1 MTHQPLIPFEPAQA
15 RTRHDGWTARRQIA
29 FIEALAECGIVD
41 EACRR
46 VGMSD
51 TAAYALRRRPCGEH
65 FRRAWDAAIEYSE
78 HRGYEAARDRMIHGV
93 ARPVF
98 YKGEQVGEWR
108 HFAERL
114 TIYMLSRQ
122 DRRLAHRIGPR
133 PPGIEEDYVEDP
145 ATVLDSEI
153 EEIAEYAPQEDGN
166 LPEDWFGEECA

>member
-1 MTHQPLIPFEPAQA
+1 MTHQPLIPFEPAER

-51 TAAYALRRRPCGEH
+51 TAAYALRRRPCGAH

-78 HRGYEAARDRMIHGV
+78 HRGYEAARDRMIRGV

-98 YKGEQVGEWR
+98 YKG
-108 HFAERL
+108 
-114 TIYMLSRQ
+114 SRS
-122 DRRLAHRIGPR
+122 ANG
-133 PPGIEEDYVEDP
+133 
-145 ATVLDSEI
+145 ATSTS
-153 EEIAEYAPQEDGN
+153 G
-166 LPEDWFGEECA
+166 